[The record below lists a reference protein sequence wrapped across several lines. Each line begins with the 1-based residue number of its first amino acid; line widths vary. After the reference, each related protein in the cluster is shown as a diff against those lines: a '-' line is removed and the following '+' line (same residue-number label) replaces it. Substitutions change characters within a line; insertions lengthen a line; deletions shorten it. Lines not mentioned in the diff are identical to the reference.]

1 MSGKQVNSK
10 NSQTGPPEIILKADT
25 VTVNRG
31 TNQTIKKMDYKDIKA
46 TILKLTS
53 QTEKCH

>member
-1 MSGKQVNSK
+1 MSGKQVNSE
-10 NSQTGPPEIILKADT
+10 NSQIGPPEIILKADT